1 MTLDNKPA
9 DLVAAAAEA
18 ATATAVAAKT
28 IPSDLAATT
37 TPTTTKPALHLTPA
51 QIASTHAFFRDNFG
65 FAAATHAR
73 LTIHPD
79 ATATIDLLR
88 TDLPLH
94 YGGRSG
100 ESVMNGCVIAGL
112 YDMIVGSLAH
122 SLGAHPEGIDDGVR
136 NNAATMNV
144 SVNFMRPCPLELPV
158 VMSARVDSVAR
169 RAGIVYVS
177 AEMKD
182 AQGRTCSVCTGIA
195 KYAPRP
201 QVKA

>member
-9 DLVAAAAEA
+9 DLVAAAADA
-18 ATATAVAAKT
+18 ATATAAAAKT
-28 IPSDLAATT
+28 APATT
-37 TPTTTKPALHLTPA
+37 GAVATTKPALHLTQA
-51 QIASTHAFFRDNFG
+51 QIASTHSFFRDNFG

-79 ATATIDLLR
+79 ATATIHLLR

-100 ESVMNGCVIAGL
+100 ETVMNGCVIAGL

-201 QVKA
+201 PKAVTA

>member
-1 MTLDNKPA
+1 MTLDNKPTG
-9 DLVAAAAEA
+9 LVAADTDA
-18 ATATAVAAKT
+18 ATAVAVAAKT
-28 IPSDLAATT
+28 APTTAA
-37 TPTTTKPALHLTPA
+37 PTTTKSALHLTPA
-51 QIASTHAFFRDNFG
+51 QIASTHSFFRDNFG

-79 ATATIDLLR
+79 ATATIELLR

-201 QVKA
+201 PKAVTA